1 MKRTTEY
8 DVNLT
13 INGEIENA
21 DLIIC
26 GWHYQNDFDQFDHNM
41 SSSPKHA
48 LISEVKR
55 LLAQDQVP
63 GLELQVYKKIINRFG
78 TTIKY
83 GENYSTDDV
92 FKKSERIVSD
102 VEIPEDYGIHLSQ
115 IIKDEIQEETDEFVK
130 GTTTKY
136 YLPGNSFEELDKE
149 YVQERNNEYRRLMAA
164 FDDFAKD
171 YSETDKKVLKRNFK
185 AKLQHELTQ
194 LIKEKTAQEDH
205 YYFLETYYYP
215 LLTARNSGKT
225 SVLRD
230 LYSQR
235 DNPEQ
240 LIEKISSLKICNIDP
255 YVNYEAFH
263 SNIEYSEMVKE
274 IRQNEELHN
283 ISKKVVDR
291 IKDAKTNVRLVTIG
305 YEEIWKKLF
314 RDVYM
319 LHIGN
324 EYLLMERKL
333 NQHTY
338 CLRRATAGLTPKN
351 IYPVVI
357 STADYEDL
365 KSNLF

>member
-63 GLELQVYKKIINRFG
+63 RLELQVYKKIINRFG
-78 TTIKY
+78 ATIKF
-83 GENYSTDDV
+83 GENYSTDDI
-92 FKKSERIVSD
+92 FKKPEPIVSD
-102 VEIPEDYGIHLSQ
+102 VEIPEDFGIHLSQ
-115 IIKDEIQEETDEFVK
+115 TIKDEIDEETDGFVK
-130 GTTTKY
+130 GTNAKH
-136 YLPGNSFEELDKE
+136 YLPGNAFEEIDKE
-149 YVQERNNEYRRLMAA
+149 YVQERNKEYRRLMAA
-164 FDDFAKD
+164 FDDFTKD

-194 LIKEKTAQEDH
+194 LVKEKAAQEDH

-215 LLTARNSGKT
+215 LLTAKDSGKT

-230 LYSQR
+230 LYSRR

-240 LIEKISSLKICNIDP
+240 LIERISSLKICNIDP
-255 YVNYEAFH
+255 YVNYETFH
-263 SNIEYSEMVKE
+263 SNIEYSDMVEE
-274 IRQNEELHN
+274 IRQNEELYN
-283 ISKKVVDR
+283 VSKKVVDR
-291 IKDAKTNVRLVTIG
+291 VKDAKTNVRLVVIG
-305 YEEIWKKLF
+305 YEQIWKKLF
-314 RDVYM
+314 RNAYM
-319 LHIGN
+319 HHIGN
-324 EYLLMERKL
+324 GYLLMERKL

-338 CLRRATAGLTPKN
+338 CLRRATDGLTSKN

-357 STADYEDL
+357 SAADYEDL
-365 KSNLF
+365 KNDLF